1 MTGGAVEHIVCTHS
15 HPDHSPG
22 AVSLRAT
29 TGGVVCG
36 MPPPDDGYQD
46 DTYVPDR
53 ILADGD
59 VITHGDARLRVVHTP
74 GHASNHVC
82 LLLEPSGLLFTGDH
96 LMSGST
102 VVILP
107 PDGSMRL
114 YLQSLER
121 LREMPIADLAP
132 GHGSLMPNAMDEI
145 DRVRAHRLLRES
157 KVVAALRERG
167 SGTLDEILPVVYGD
181 VPRFMHPVAKYS
193 LLAHVAEARGGRQ
206 GGAERRD
213 LVVAG
218 RLTASSRPRGPRLTA
233 IELHGVSVRL
243 GRHWALRDA
252 SFSLRAGE
260 RWLVTGP
267 NGAGKTVLLKLLR
280 GDLWPTPA
288 PTGSERRLYR
298 LGREVHDQ
306 PVAARGR
313 IAYLGPE
320 RQDKYQRY
328 EWDLKVRDVV
338 GTGLFDTD
346 IPLDHC

>member
-1 MTGGAVEHIVCTHS
+1 VSVVDLENVDPHAAPETGSMRRIAPDVWRIVAPNPSPLTGPGTNTYVVGRDRRIVIDPGPADPLHVDRILEVTGGAVEQIVCTHS

-121 LREMPIADLAP
+121 LREMPVTDLAP

-193 LLAHVAEARGGRQ
+193 LLAHV
-206 GGAERRD
+206 
-213 LVVAG
+213 
-218 RLTASSRPRGPRLTA
+218 
-233 IELHGVSVRL
+233 
-243 GRHWALRDA
+243 
-252 SFSLRAGE
+252 
-260 RWLVTGP
+260 
-267 NGAGKTVLLKLLR
+267 LKLEEEGRAARNGETWSWR
-280 GDLWPTPA
+280 GD
-288 PTGSERRLYR
+288 
-298 LGREVHDQ
+298 
-306 PVAARGR
+306 
-313 IAYLGPE
+313 
-320 RQDKYQRY
+320 
-328 EWDLKVRDVV
+328 
-338 GTGLFDTD
+338 
-346 IPLDHC
+346 

>member
-1 MTGGAVEHIVCTHS
+1 VSVVDLENVDPHAAPETGSMRRIAPDVWRIVAPNPSPLTGPGTNTYVVGRGRRIVIDPGPADPLHVDRILEVTGGAVEQIVCTHS

-29 TGGVVCG
+29 TGGIVCG

-46 DTYVPDR
+46 DTYAPDR

-121 LREMPIADLAP
+121 LREMPVTDLAP

-193 LLAHVAEARGGRQ
+193 LLAHV
-206 GGAERRD
+206 
-213 LVVAG
+213 
-218 RLTASSRPRGPRLTA
+218 
-233 IELHGVSVRL
+233 
-243 GRHWALRDA
+243 
-252 SFSLRAGE
+252 
-260 RWLVTGP
+260 
-267 NGAGKTVLLKLLR
+267 LKLKEEGRAARNGETWSWR
-280 GDLWPTPA
+280 GD
-288 PTGSERRLYR
+288 
-298 LGREVHDQ
+298 
-306 PVAARGR
+306 
-313 IAYLGPE
+313 
-320 RQDKYQRY
+320 
-328 EWDLKVRDVV
+328 
-338 GTGLFDTD
+338 
-346 IPLDHC
+346 

>member
-1 MTGGAVEHIVCTHS
+1 MSVVDLENVDPHASPETGSMRRIAPDVWRIVAPNPSPLTGPGTNTYVVGRGRRIVIDPGPADPLHVDRILEVTGGAVEHIVCTHS

-22 AVSLRAT
+22 AVALRAT
-29 TGGVVCG
+29 TGGIVCG

-46 DTYVPDR
+46 DTYAPDR

-59 VITHGDARLRVVHTP
+59 VIAHGDARLRVVHTP

-107 PDGSMRL
+107 PDGSMRM

-121 LREMPIADLAP
+121 LREMPVTDLAP

-167 SGTLDEILPVVYGD
+167 SGTLDQILPAVYGD

-193 LLAHVAEARGGRQ
+193 LLAHV
-206 GGAERRD
+206 
-213 LVVAG
+213 
-218 RLTASSRPRGPRLTA
+218 
-233 IELHGVSVRL
+233 
-243 GRHWALRDA
+243 
-252 SFSLRAGE
+252 
-260 RWLVTGP
+260 
-267 NGAGKTVLLKLLR
+267 LKLEEEGRAARNGETWSWR
-280 GDLWPTPA
+280 GD
-288 PTGSERRLYR
+288 
-298 LGREVHDQ
+298 
-306 PVAARGR
+306 
-313 IAYLGPE
+313 
-320 RQDKYQRY
+320 
-328 EWDLKVRDVV
+328 
-338 GTGLFDTD
+338 
-346 IPLDHC
+346 

>member
-1 MTGGAVEHIVCTHS
+1 MSVVDLENVDPHASPETGSMRRIAPDVWRIVAPNPSPLTGPGTNTYVVGRGRRIVIDPGPADPLHVDRILEVTGGAVEHIVCTHS

-121 LREMPIADLAP
+121 LREMPVTDLAP

-193 LLAHVAEARGGRQ
+193 LLAHV
-206 GGAERRD
+206 
-213 LVVAG
+213 
-218 RLTASSRPRGPRLTA
+218 
-233 IELHGVSVRL
+233 
-243 GRHWALRDA
+243 
-252 SFSLRAGE
+252 
-260 RWLVTGP
+260 
-267 NGAGKTVLLKLLR
+267 LKLEEEGRAARNGETWSWR
-280 GDLWPTPA
+280 GD
-288 PTGSERRLYR
+288 
-298 LGREVHDQ
+298 
-306 PVAARGR
+306 
-313 IAYLGPE
+313 
-320 RQDKYQRY
+320 
-328 EWDLKVRDVV
+328 
-338 GTGLFDTD
+338 
-346 IPLDHC
+346 

>member
-1 MTGGAVEHIVCTHS
+1 MSVVDLENVDPHASPETGSMRRIAPDVWRIVAPNPSPLTGPGTNTYVVGRGRRIVIDPGPADPLHVDRILEVTGGAVEHIVCTHS

-181 VPRFMHPVAKYS
+181 VPRFMHPVARYS
-193 LLAHVAEARGGRQ
+193 LLAHV
-206 GGAERRD
+206 
-213 LVVAG
+213 
-218 RLTASSRPRGPRLTA
+218 
-233 IELHGVSVRL
+233 
-243 GRHWALRDA
+243 
-252 SFSLRAGE
+252 
-260 RWLVTGP
+260 
-267 NGAGKTVLLKLLR
+267 LKLEEEGRAARNGETWSWR
-280 GDLWPTPA
+280 GD
-288 PTGSERRLYR
+288 
-298 LGREVHDQ
+298 
-306 PVAARGR
+306 
-313 IAYLGPE
+313 
-320 RQDKYQRY
+320 
-328 EWDLKVRDVV
+328 
-338 GTGLFDTD
+338 
-346 IPLDHC
+346 

>member
-1 MTGGAVEHIVCTHS
+1 MSVVDLENVDPHASPETGSMRRIAPDVWRIVAPNPSPLTGPGTNTYVVGRGRRIVIDPGPADPLHVDRILEVTGGAVEHIVCTHS

-107 PDGSMRL
+107 PDGSMRM

-193 LLAHVAEARGGRQ
+193 LLAHV
-206 GGAERRD
+206 
-213 LVVAG
+213 
-218 RLTASSRPRGPRLTA
+218 
-233 IELHGVSVRL
+233 
-243 GRHWALRDA
+243 
-252 SFSLRAGE
+252 
-260 RWLVTGP
+260 
-267 NGAGKTVLLKLLR
+267 LKLEEEGRAARNGETWSWR
-280 GDLWPTPA
+280 GD
-288 PTGSERRLYR
+288 
-298 LGREVHDQ
+298 
-306 PVAARGR
+306 
-313 IAYLGPE
+313 
-320 RQDKYQRY
+320 
-328 EWDLKVRDVV
+328 
-338 GTGLFDTD
+338 
-346 IPLDHC
+346 

>member
-1 MTGGAVEHIVCTHS
+1 VSVVDLENVDPHAAPETGSMRRIAPDVWRIVAPNPSPLTGPGTNTYVVGRGRRIVIDPGPADPLHVDRILEVTGGAVEQIVCTHS

-29 TGGVVCG
+29 TGAIVCG

-82 LLLEPSGLLFTGDH
+82 LLLDPSGLLFTGDH

-121 LREMPIADLAP
+121 LREMPITDLAP

-157 KVVAALRERG
+157 KVVAALRESG

-181 VPRFMHPVAKYS
+181 VPRFMHPIAKYS
-193 LLAHVAEARGGRQ
+193 LLAHV
-206 GGAERRD
+206 
-213 LVVAG
+213 
-218 RLTASSRPRGPRLTA
+218 
-233 IELHGVSVRL
+233 
-243 GRHWALRDA
+243 
-252 SFSLRAGE
+252 
-260 RWLVTGP
+260 
-267 NGAGKTVLLKLLR
+267 LKLEEEGRAARNGETWSWR
-280 GDLWPTPA
+280 GD
-288 PTGSERRLYR
+288 
-298 LGREVHDQ
+298 
-306 PVAARGR
+306 
-313 IAYLGPE
+313 
-320 RQDKYQRY
+320 
-328 EWDLKVRDVV
+328 
-338 GTGLFDTD
+338 
-346 IPLDHC
+346 

>member
-1 MTGGAVEHIVCTHS
+1 VSVVDLENVDPHAAPETGSMRRIAPDVWRIVAPNPSPLTGPGTNTYVVGRGRRIVIDPGPADPRHVDRILEVTGGAVEHIVCTHS

-46 DTYVPDR
+46 DTYAPDR

-121 LREMPIADLAP
+121 LREMPITDLAP

-157 KVVAALRERG
+157 KVVAALRESG

-193 LLAHVAEARGGRQ
+193 LLAHV
-206 GGAERRD
+206 
-213 LVVAG
+213 
-218 RLTASSRPRGPRLTA
+218 
-233 IELHGVSVRL
+233 
-243 GRHWALRDA
+243 
-252 SFSLRAGE
+252 
-260 RWLVTGP
+260 
-267 NGAGKTVLLKLLR
+267 LKLEEEGRAARNGEIWSWR
-280 GDLWPTPA
+280 GD
-288 PTGSERRLYR
+288 
-298 LGREVHDQ
+298 
-306 PVAARGR
+306 
-313 IAYLGPE
+313 
-320 RQDKYQRY
+320 
-328 EWDLKVRDVV
+328 
-338 GTGLFDTD
+338 
-346 IPLDHC
+346 

>member
-1 MTGGAVEHIVCTHS
+1 MSVVDLENVDPHASPETGSMRRIAPDVWRIVAPNPSPLTGPGTNTYVVGRGRRIVIDPGPADPLHVDRILEVTGGAVEQIVCTHS

-29 TGGVVCG
+29 TGGIVCG

-121 LREMPIADLAP
+121 LREMPITDLAP

-193 LLAHVAEARGGRQ
+193 LLAHV
-206 GGAERRD
+206 
-213 LVVAG
+213 
-218 RLTASSRPRGPRLTA
+218 
-233 IELHGVSVRL
+233 
-243 GRHWALRDA
+243 
-252 SFSLRAGE
+252 
-260 RWLVTGP
+260 
-267 NGAGKTVLLKLLR
+267 LKLEEEGRAARNGETWSWR
-280 GDLWPTPA
+280 GD
-288 PTGSERRLYR
+288 
-298 LGREVHDQ
+298 
-306 PVAARGR
+306 
-313 IAYLGPE
+313 
-320 RQDKYQRY
+320 
-328 EWDLKVRDVV
+328 
-338 GTGLFDTD
+338 
-346 IPLDHC
+346 

>member
-1 MTGGAVEHIVCTHS
+1 MSVVDLENVDPHAAPETGSMRRIAPDVWRIVAPNPSPLTGPGTNTYVVGRGRRIVIDPGPADPLHVDRILEVTGGAVEHIVCTHS

-121 LREMPIADLAP
+121 LREMPVTDLAP

-193 LLAHVAEARGGRQ
+193 LLAHV
-206 GGAERRD
+206 
-213 LVVAG
+213 
-218 RLTASSRPRGPRLTA
+218 
-233 IELHGVSVRL
+233 
-243 GRHWALRDA
+243 
-252 SFSLRAGE
+252 
-260 RWLVTGP
+260 
-267 NGAGKTVLLKLLR
+267 LKLEEEGRAARNGETWSWR
-280 GDLWPTPA
+280 GD
-288 PTGSERRLYR
+288 
-298 LGREVHDQ
+298 
-306 PVAARGR
+306 
-313 IAYLGPE
+313 
-320 RQDKYQRY
+320 
-328 EWDLKVRDVV
+328 
-338 GTGLFDTD
+338 
-346 IPLDHC
+346 